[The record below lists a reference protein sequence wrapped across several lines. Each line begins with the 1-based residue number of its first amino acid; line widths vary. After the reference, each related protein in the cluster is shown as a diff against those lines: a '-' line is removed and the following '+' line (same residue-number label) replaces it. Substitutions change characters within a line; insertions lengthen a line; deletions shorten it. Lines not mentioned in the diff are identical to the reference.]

1 MGRRVQCANNTKQIA
16 LALQSF
22 HEANQA
28 FPANTT
34 VSGYADTEVNPSWLA
49 ELLPYLDGTDL
60 YARINFDKPV
70 GQQPDLAVGQTVVAA
85 FRCPSEAPV
94 PTARCSTALPI
105 RPEHAADNA
114 WWISVGGAIT
124 NYKACAGGN
133 WGWGDFVVA
142 QTNVNPAT
150 DYDGLDHGNGIIC
163 RNWDGLP
170 PNCNADVKDGL
181 SNTFALGE
189 AVAGWCAWTDWRWS
203 NGSTATC
210 GIPLNYRAGTMDLR
224 SVWYDWSR
232 NYSFFSMHPSG
243 GNFALCDGG
252 VRYINDSIDI
262 NVYRGLATIA
272 AGETVGLGN

>member
-1 MGRRVQCANNTKQIA
+1 MFN
-16 LALQSF
+16 S
-22 HEANQA
+22 
-28 FPANTT
+28 
-34 VSGYADTEVNPSWLA
+34 S
-49 ELLPYLDGTDL
+49 PYPPG
-60 YARINFDKPV
+60 A
-70 GQQPDLAVGQTVVAA
+70 
-85 FRCPSEAPV
+85 C
-94 PTARCSTALPI
+94 C
-105 RPEHAADNA
+105 ADNA

-163 RNWDGLP
+163 RNWDGLR

-224 SVWYDWSR
+224 PVWYDWSR